1 MESPLVVVFL
11 AVIALTALLQA
22 GFVGAL
28 AFGLREGNQKLAEM
42 ESRFDNFVAPRI
54 RSAAQLTARAADLS
68 ERSLDQARRFDSL
81 VADASRSAE
90 RYLDDA
96 SVRLEGAVE
105 RAAVRVDAEMAVRG
119 ERFRDHRI
127 VRKLSSASAFVA
139 GLQRALEVWQA
150 TAAASTDEDV
160 DEERLYEEEGLY
172 EDEEDDFSSEGG
184 PPADPSPS

>member
-28 AFGLREGNQKLAEM
+28 AFGLRAGNQKLADM
-42 ESRFDNFVAPRI
+42 EASFDRSIAPQI
-54 RSAAQLTARAADLS
+54 RSAAQLTAKAADLS
-68 ERSLDQARRFDSL
+68 ERSLAQAKRVDTL

-96 SVRLEGAVE
+96 SARLEGAVE
-105 RAAVRVDAEMAVRG
+105 RAAVRVDTEMAVRG
-119 ERFRDHRI
+119 ERFREHRI
-127 VRKLSSASAFVA
+127 VRKLSSASAFIA

-150 TAAASTDEDV
+150 TAAASAADEDG
-160 DEERLYEEEGLY
+160 DEEALY
-172 EDEEDDFSSEGG
+172 EDEEDDFTPEGG